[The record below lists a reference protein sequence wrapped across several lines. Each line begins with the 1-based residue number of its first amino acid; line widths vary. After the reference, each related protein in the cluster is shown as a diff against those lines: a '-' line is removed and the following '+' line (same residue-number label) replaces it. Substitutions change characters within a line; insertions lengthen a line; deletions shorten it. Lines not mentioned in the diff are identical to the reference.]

1 MSGSTTVAAVM
12 PACQALAELFIASS
26 YAVALFFITPLAIGM
41 SNLGRGLPWTPLIM
55 ERMTEAIVGSVV
67 ACATIF
73 VGRIVLA
80 KQAPHTAPA
89 PDDLCFP
96 SSLPT

>member
-1 MSGSTTVAAVM
+1 VS
-12 PACQALAELFIASS
+12 LASS

-67 ACATIF
+67 ACATII

-80 KQAPHTAPA
+80 KAAPTPH
-89 PDDLCFP
+89 
-96 SSLPT
+96 

>member
-1 MSGSTTVAAVM
+1 
-12 PACQALAELFIASS
+12 
-26 YAVALFFITPLAIGM
+26 LAIGM

-67 ACATIF
+67 ACATII

-80 KQAPHTAPA
+80 KEAPTHRTG
-89 PDDLCFP
+89 
-96 SSLPT
+96 TG